1 LGGTKYPMIKS
12 LLRQQTLGEFLRK
25 HRELISEPNGE
36 TPAVGRR
43 RRTQGLRR
51 EEVAQMAG
59 ISVTWY
65 SRLEQGKEIAP
76 SGDLL
81 GRIANVLQLVPAERA
96 YLFQL
101 AARVDI
107 NEVSNL
113 EDELVIGAIKSCLS
127 SISSPAYMLD
137 KYWTPLFWNT
147 GFESLFSLWLNGP
160 EINLLRHMFLD
171 PNARTFVVD
180 WELHARHLL
189 AQFRIDFG
197 KHIDDPKMFE
207 LVRGLHEESDFFRS
221 VWKDQRALL
230 RDEDEEAYNHPRF
243 GLLKFSQTTF
253 LAVANSTL
261 KLVILTPR
269 S

>member
-1 LGGTKYPMIKS
+1 MIKS

-25 HRELISEPNGE
+25 HRELTAIEPSGGE
-36 TPAVGRR
+36 QAFGRR

-51 EEVAQMAG
+51 EEVAQRAG

-65 SRLEQGKEIAP
+65 SRLEQGREIAP
-76 SGDLL
+76 SGDVL
-81 GRIANVLQLVPAERA
+81 GRIANVMRLAPAERA

-101 AARVDI
+101 AARVDT
-107 NEVSNL
+107 NEVSDL
-113 EDELVIGAIKSCLS
+113 DDERVIGAIKSCMS

-137 KYWTPLFWNT
+137 KYWTPLFWNAGYET
-147 GFESLFSLWLNGP
+147 LFSPWLNGP

-189 AQFRIDFG
+189 AQFRVDFG
-197 KHIDDPKMFE
+197 KHIDDPKMLE
-207 LVRGLHEESDFFRS
+207 LVRGLQEESDFFRS
-221 VWKDQRALL
+221 VWKDQQALL
-230 RDEDEEAYNHPRF
+230 RDEDEESYNHPRF
-243 GLLKFSQTTF
+243 GLLRFSQTTF
-253 LAVANSTL
+253 LAVANPTL
-261 KLVILTPR
+261 KLIILTPR

>member
-1 LGGTKYPMIKS
+1 MIKS

-25 HRELISEPNGE
+25 HRELTGEPTDGKQ
-36 TPAVGRR
+36 AVGRR

-65 SRLEQGKEIAP
+65 SRLEQGREIAP

-81 GRIANVLQLVPAERA
+81 DRIANVLRLVPAERA

-101 AARVDI
+101 AARVDT
-107 NEVSNL
+107 NGVSNL
-113 EDELVIGAIKSCLS
+113 EDELVVSAIKSCMS

-137 KYWTPLFWNT
+137 KYWTPLFWNAA
-147 GFESLFSLWLNGP
+147 FESLFSLWLKGP
-160 EINLLRHMFLD
+160 ELNLLRHMFLD

-197 KHIDDPKMFE
+197 KHIDDPKMLE
-207 LVRGLHEESDFFRS
+207 LVRGLHEESDFFQS
-221 VWKDQRALL
+221 VWKDQQALL
-230 RDEDEEAYNHPRF
+230 RDEDEETYNHPRF
-243 GLLKFSQTTF
+243 GLLRFSQTTF
-253 LAVANSTL
+253 LAVANPTL